1 MADNKQTQP
10 QQQAAMTAEELL
22 LSRLTHHQKH
32 TRSRKR
38 FFVKDADKVFLQFY
52 KAAVEDRGRN
62 YESNEGVEE
71 RITRVGRWISDP
83 DAPFGLILGG
93 RPGNGKT
100 TTVRALQLL
109 INLSNLADPVNLDYY
124 GNPAKANLKMVNAN
138 ELTSMYEKHED
149 QYRNL
154 RNVGI
159 LAIDDVGLE
168 PLEYNKYGNT
178 ISPLLDLFYHR
189 YENRLMTIFTTN
201 LTYQVMTER
210 YGERFADRCNEMMYT
225 IGYPCH
231 TFRYSDYE

>member
-1 MADNKQTQP
+1 MEN
-10 QQQAAMTAEELL
+10 QQDKAMTAEEQL
-22 LSRLTHHQKH
+22 LSRLTHRQKP

-38 FFVKDADKVFLQFY
+38 FFVKDADKVFLRFY
-52 KAAVEDRGRN
+52 QAAVEDRGRF
-62 YESNEGVEE
+62 YEKDEAVEE
-71 RITRVGRWISDP
+71 RISRVGRWISDP

-109 INLSNLADPVNLDYY
+109 ISLSNLADPANLDYY
-124 GNPAKANLKMVNAN
+124 GNPAKASLKMVNAS
-138 ELTSMYEKHED
+138 ELTSMFEKQED

-168 PLEYNKYGNT
+168 PLEYNKFGNT

-201 LTYQVMTER
+201 LTYQAMSER
-210 YGERFADRCNEMMYT
+210 YGERFADRCNEMMYV
-225 IGYPCH
+225 IGFPSH
-231 TFRYSDYE
+231 TFRHSDYE

>member
-1 MADNKQTQP
+1 MND
-10 QQQAAMTAEELL
+10 QQDKAMTAEDQL

-32 TRSRKR
+32 TKSRKR
-38 FFVKDADKVFLQFY
+38 FFVKDADKVFLRFY
-52 KAAVEDRGRN
+52 QAVVEDRGRN
-62 YESNEGVEE
+62 YESNEVVEK

-124 GNPAKANLKMVNAN
+124 GNPAKASLKMVNAN
-138 ELTSMYEKHED
+138 ELTSMYEKQED

-201 LTYQVMTER
+201 LTYQAMSER
-210 YGERFADRCNEMMYT
+210 YGERFADRCNEMMYL
-225 IGYPCH
+225 IGFPSH
-231 TFRYSDYE
+231 TFRHSDYD